1 MKPLTILIGSTPVG
15 PLGSGVGGGVEL
27 TIHNL
32 VLGLS
37 ARGHNVEV
45 MAPSGS
51 LHVGERTHQIEGS
64 LQPSVHLVDRREPVC
79 IPPNSVLANMWSF
92 ARARQHHYDV
102 ILNLSYDWLP
112 LYIAGSFEV
121 PVAHLVSMASVS
133 TALDEVIND
142 RLANAPETM
151 AMHSHAQ
158 ANTFALGHRAHIV
171 GSGVALQRYDFV
183 DTVAS
188 DAPLGFI
195 GRISPEK
202 GILDLFALSSET
214 GERVKVWGLMQD
226 QLCWDEA
233 RRLFP
238 AAEVSYEG
246 FLPTDNLQRA
256 IGGCKAIVM
265 SSKWVEAFGNVALE
279 AMACGVPVVAYNRG
293 GPSEVII
300 DSETGFLVTPD
311 DVQALSEAVNR
322 VGTLSRAACRDHVA
336 TSYSTGAF
344 AERVENWLVGALQ
357 PSRVLD

>member
-51 LHVGERTHQIEGS
+51 LHLGERTHQIDGN
-64 LQPSVHLVDRREPVC
+64 LQPSVHLVNRSEPVC

-92 ARARQHHYDV
+92 ARTRQHHYDI
-102 ILNLSYDWLP
+102 ILNLSYDGLP
-112 LYIAGSFEV
+112 LYIAGSFDV

-133 TALDEVIND
+133 NALDEVIND
-142 RLANAPETM
+142 RLSMSPDTV

-158 ANTFALGHRAHIV
+158 AKTFALGHRAHIV
-171 GSGVALQRYDFV
+171 GSGVALERYDFV

-202 GILDLFALSSET
+202 GILDLFSLAAET
-214 GERVKVWGLMQD
+214 GRHVKVWGLMQD

-238 AAEVSYEG
+238 SAHVSYEG
-246 FLPTDNLQRA
+246 FLPTDSLQNA
-256 IGGCKAIVM
+256 IGNCQAIVM
-265 SSKWVEAFGNVALE
+265 TSKWVEAFGNVALE

-293 GPSEVII
+293 GPSEVIVNG
-300 DSETGFLVTPD
+300 ETGFLVPPD
-311 DVQALSEAVNR
+311 NLVALGEAVDRVGALSR
-322 VGTLSRAACRDHVA
+322 GACRAHVA
-336 TSYSTGAF
+336 KSYSTAAF
-344 AERVENWLVGALQ
+344 ASRVENWLIGALQ
-357 PSRVLD
+357 PSRVAE